1 MAIQFR
7 RGEES
12 DLVAENLL
20 AGEPAYCTDTL
31 KLVIG
36 HGDGG
41 VDYIDSRTETLWSG
55 TAIAPAGT
63 ATLSDDL
70 YNYRF
75 VALKP
80 DNGVNYLVAPVIPGS
95 QYIRS
100 TGSWV
105 NDTSDAIQLY
115 SARGTYNQSTRAF
128 TLDKLLAL
136 TLSVSGTTISTSF
149 TGITEIRGI
158 R

>member
-36 HGDGG
+36 HGDGS
-41 VDYIDSRTETLWSG
+41 VDYIDSRAETLWSG

-80 DNGVNYLVAPVIPGS
+80 NNGSSYIVAPVIPGVIYVRGS
-95 QYIRS
+95 
-100 TGSWV
+100 GSWI
-105 NDTSDAIQLY
+105 NDESNAIHLY
-115 SARGTYNQSTRAF
+115 SARGTYNQTTQVF
-128 TLDKLLAL
+128 TLEKLLAL
-136 TLSVSGTTISTSF
+136 AISATGTTVNTNF
-149 TGITEIRGI
+149 TGITEIGGI